1 MDDDPITLAFLTE
14 FLGVD
19 HEHFGLLTACNG
31 REALKILARE
41 DVFLVVSD
49 IKMPEITGLHL
60 LSEVRTHYPHIEVIL
75 MTAYATPE
83 IRDDA
88 LQSGCLHFLEKP
100 FEPEE
105 LRQLI
110 LNQITEKGEG
120 FAGTLKNIQ
129 LSDLIQMCCLSSIN
143 MAIRVHKG
151 SDQGTIYIQDG
162 EITHAVCEQSHGE
175 NAFYEIL
182 AWESGGFETLGEI
195 SIQEVTIEKN
205 WQFLLMEA
213 ARIADEHAIETDEQ
227 DIEIGEQEILTEAI
241 QPLHE
246 LDELRVLIV
255 DDSAMMCRILKDIL
269 NADKDI
275 VVVGT
280 AKNGEEA
287 LEKIDELK
295 PDLITLDVNMPV
307 MDGST
312 ALKHIM
318 IKSPCPVVIISSLAG
333 GAQENVLDFLRLGAV
348 EFISKPAKNEN
359 MEAQQ
364 QQLIETVKLAAKARI
379 SNFKMARA
387 PNIVHKEGANEAIEG
402 PCELLV
408 VCNSGAGGYAELIK
422 VIPLLPRELNAC
434 LVVLQ
439 DMPHEFISPLSDYLN
454 KRSNLMIQP
463 LQGDVQLCG
472 GRCYIGINEF
482 HLNMNSEENGYSLS
496 LGEAEPGQDRGSK
509 GFDHFLQSIAE
520 TFSGRILVVLLSGA
534 VVGELDGLRK
544 IKEKNGRIIVQQLH
558 SCMVPYPLEKAI
570 DAQLVESEA
579 NPAEIARQISDCLK

>member
-1 MDDDPITLAFLTE
+1 MDDDSITLDFLTE

-31 REALKILARE
+31 REALEILARE

-60 LSEVRTHYPHIEVIL
+60 LSEIRTHYPHIEVIL
-75 MTAYATPE
+75 MTAYVSPE
-83 IRDDA
+83 IRDEA
-88 LQSGCLHFLEKP
+88 QQSGCLHFLEKP
-100 FEPEE
+100 FEPEN
-105 LRQLI
+105 LRKLI
-110 LNQITEKGEG
+110 LDQVTGKDDG

-129 LSDLIQMCCLSSIN
+129 LSDLIQMCCLSSIS
-143 MAIRVHKG
+143 MAIRVSMSSMKG
-151 SDQGTIYIQDG
+151 TLYIQDG
-162 EITHAVCEQSHGE
+162 EITHAVCEGSKGE
-175 NAFYEIL
+175 DAFYKIL
-182 AWESGGFETLGEI
+182 GWESGSFETLGEL
-195 SIQEVTIEKN
+195 SVPEVTIEKN

-213 ARIADEHAIETDEQ
+213 ARIADEHAIETDDQ
-227 DIEIGEQEILTEAI
+227 DMGIGETGILTEEI
-241 QPLHE
+241 QPQHE
-246 LDELRVLIV
+246 RDELRVLIV

-269 NADKDI
+269 SADKDI

-287 LEKIDELK
+287 LEKIHELK

-333 GAQENVLDFLRLGAV
+333 GAQGNVLDFLRLGAV

-364 QQLIETVKLAAKARI
+364 QQLIETVKLAAKARVN
-379 SNFKMARA
+379 NFKRAKA
-387 PNIVHKEGANEAIEG
+387 PNIVHDKGAEKTDQG
-402 PCELLV
+402 SCELLV

-422 VIPLLPRELNAC
+422 VIPLLPRELKAC

-439 DMPHEFISPLSDYLN
+439 DMPHEFISPLSDYLD
-454 KRSNLMIQP
+454 KRSNVVVQP

-472 GRCYIGINEF
+472 GRCYIGINDL
-482 HLNMNSEENGYSLS
+482 HLSMNSKEDGYSLS
-496 LGEAEPGQDRGSK
+496 LGKDKPDQDRGDK
-509 GFDHFLQSIAE
+509 TFDYFLYSIAE

-544 IKEKNGRIIVQQLH
+544 IKEKKGRIIAQQLD
-558 SCMVPYPLEKAI
+558 SCMVPYPIERAI
-570 DAQLVESEA
+570 DAQLVEMEA
-579 NPAEIARQISDCLK
+579 NPTEIARQISDCSK